1 MPLEVVDND
10 VAAYHFTRKKCVNRY
25 GSNESDGSHES
36 SQRHTLEWRG
46 LEVDRSY
53 ETISVSKRNQGL
65 AWNKPL
71 PNCLNVFD
79 FPLLMVIA

>member
-10 VAAYHFTRKKCVNRY
+10 VAVYHFTRKKCVNRY

-36 SQRHTLEWRG
+36 SQRHTLEWPG

-53 ETISVSKRNQGL
+53 ETISVSQRNQGL
-65 AWNKPL
+65 GTSLYP
-71 PNCLNVFD
+71 
-79 FPLLMVIA
+79 IA